1 MKNFKFNLRSLE
13 EMYSYGLVDPI
24 DSIFEFMHHEIKNGN
39 SIIIEQQH
47 PTNEDSKSIFFTEN
61 SALNLF
67 YNEFTKKNCP
77 PLDLLLEQR
86 HRINAK
92 PN

>member
-24 DSIFEFMHHEIKNGN
+24 DSIFEFMHQEIKNGN
-39 SIIIEQQH
+39 SIVFEQQH
-47 PTNEDSKSIFFTEN
+47 LKNEHSSPIFFTEN
-61 SALNLF
+61 SSLNDF
-67 YNEFTKKNCP
+67 YNEFSKKNCP

-86 HRINAK
+86 QRINSK